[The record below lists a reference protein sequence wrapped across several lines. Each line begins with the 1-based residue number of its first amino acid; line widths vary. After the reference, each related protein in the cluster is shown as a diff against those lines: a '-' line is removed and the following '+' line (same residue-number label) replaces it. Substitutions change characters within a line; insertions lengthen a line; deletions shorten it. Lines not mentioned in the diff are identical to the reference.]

1 MIRYTL
7 RQLSLNNVIMPVF
20 DHFGFIAPY
29 YDRLIRRSKPEKL
42 LAQIDPP
49 VSGFLLDVGGGTG
62 RVAETLLGRT
72 ERVIVADLSMGMLQ
86 QARVKNNLAP
96 VCASSENLPFA
107 SNFFDRIL
115 MVDAFH
121 HVLDQRQS
129 AEELWR
135 ILKSGG
141 RLVIEEPDIHRFATK
156 IVAILE
162 KLAFMRSHFKSPQE
176 IESLFRYPD
185 AKTRIVIDQVNAW
198 IIVEKI
204 STDENQTDSAS

>member
-1 MIRYTL
+1 MRCGWMMTKIISYDSLYL

-49 VSGFLLDVGGGTG
+49 VSGVLLDVGGGTG

-96 VCASSENLPFA
+96 VCASSEIYLSRVISSTAFSWWMPFTM
-107 SNFFDRIL
+107 F
-115 MVDAFH
+115 
-121 HVLDQRQS
+121 
-129 AEELWR
+129 
-135 ILKSGG
+135 
-141 RLVIEEPDIHRFATK
+141 
-156 IVAILE
+156 
-162 KLAFMRSHFKSPQE
+162 
-176 IESLFRYPD
+176 
-185 AKTRIVIDQVNAW
+185 
-198 IIVEKI
+198 
-204 STDENQTDSAS
+204 